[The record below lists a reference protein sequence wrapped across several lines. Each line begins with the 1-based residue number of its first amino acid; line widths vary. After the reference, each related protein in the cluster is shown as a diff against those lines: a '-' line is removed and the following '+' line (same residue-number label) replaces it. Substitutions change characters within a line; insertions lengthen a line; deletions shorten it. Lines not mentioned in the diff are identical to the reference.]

1 MTSFTH
7 SAVRVEHLTARAEDA
22 ALENV
27 SLSAEKGS
35 IYAILGSR
43 NAPSLLLRCLA
54 GRHKTTEG
62 QISILGGGASDRWRL
77 RGRRVFIGR
86 GAKLDA
92 DSILRRRTEL
102 VLIDSPPDLSPALRA
117 LAGQGTAIVLA
128 TDLVALAKEAADR
141 IGLLG
146 RGRMV
151 AEGSLAELS
160 TRFRRI
166 RYSNRLT
173 ETRTEFGTE
182 LDEFDA
188 VKVQVR
194 GWGITALVS
203 NFNEAAF
210 ERFRQSDGVE
220 NAVAEAMTLEELY
233 AELVEGRR

>member
-1 MTSFTH
+1 
-7 SAVRVEHLTARAEDA
+7 
-22 ALENV
+22 
-27 SLSAEKGS
+27 
-35 IYAILGSR
+35 
-43 NAPSLLLRCLA
+43 
-54 GRHKTTEG
+54 
-62 QISILGGGASDRWRL
+62 
-77 RGRRVFIGR
+77 
-86 GAKLDA
+86 
-92 DSILRRRTEL
+92 
-102 VLIDSPPDLSPALRA
+102 
-117 LAGQGTAIVLA
+117 
-128 TDLVALAKEAADR
+128 
-141 IGLLG
+141 
-146 RGRMV
+146 MV

-220 NAVAEAMTLEELY
+220 NAVVEATPLEELY
-233 AELVEGRR
+233 AELAEGRR